1 MATAYHLEALRR
13 QRIIERRAETKRKL
27 EEKVRESAKRKR
39 PRQVEY
45 RWAGLRLC
53 YMRYSTAGKLCGS
66 SL

>member
-13 QRIIERRAETKRKL
+13 QRIIDKRAEAKRKL

-39 PRQVEY
+39 SRRAEY

-53 YMRYSTAGKLCGS
+53 YMRYSTAGKLCDS